1 MIPRGILAWHK
12 NKKVERTSPESKNHY
27 KVTYWNGKE
36 KWTDQYP
43 GSGKPSRREER
54 LWRRK
59 QNRPSIKDAKAKLK
73 SAVDSFV
80 SGDSDAEKLRGV
92 VEDTMVHLGRETAKQ
107 VIREFVKTQKEG
119 AEGKKKEALGIIR
132 EKLND
137 KVRRKKAYRA
147 EKVAIRMTLA
157 AIGDRIVASEVT
169 RILAAQI
176 KAALYQL
183 RTAIAHAL
191 PERTWVPDGIKEISA
206 DRVDFRFKAMK
217 GIRGD
222 SDVSV
227 GATVKYDAGSDTY
240 IFTPFIVAG
249 GMQFWGEPSSDFY
262 VEDFGDVSKVEYIFE
277 KAKRKLP
284 AHIEL

>member
-1 MIPRGILAWHK
+1 MTHEEFACWKLGLEYP
-12 NKKVERTSPESKNHY
+12 VEK
-27 KVTYWNGKE
+27 GKTG
-36 KWTDQYP
+36 TD
-43 GSGKPSRREER
+43 R
-54 LWRRK
+54 LFETGWVRVV
-59 QNRPSIKDAKAKLK
+59 PY
-73 SAVDSFV
+73 
-80 SGDSDAEKLRGV
+80 GSDALAAN
-92 VEDTMVHLGRETAKQ
+92 MVHGRTLSDAQLSSMIDLALEYHADR
-107 VIREFVKTQKEG
+107 VYLDNG
-119 AEGKKKEALGIIR
+119 ADLKVVWS
-132 EKLND
+132 ND
-137 KVRRKKAYRA
+137 SELV
-147 EKVAIRMTLA
+147 EKVAMRMTLA
-157 AIGDRIVASEVT
+157 AISDRIVASEVT

-176 KAALYQL
+176 KAALYEL

-240 IFTPFIVAG
+240 VFTPFIVAG

-262 VEDFGDVSKVEYIFE
+262 VEDFGDVSKVGYIFE